1 MLFARGA
8 RETCL
13 ERPTAMR
20 HARCALSD
28 PSRKES
34 PMHMNARN
42 CVTADL
48 GSRARVV
55 DVIAA

>member
-1 MLFARGA
+1 
-8 RETCL
+8 
-13 ERPTAMR
+13 MR
-20 HARCALSD
+20 HARRALSD
-28 PSRKES
+28 LSRKES

-42 CVTADL
+42 RVTADL